1 MKVIR
6 SFAASGIEDAP
17 AMVDATMAAPIAG
30 VQDVVVNVVAVSVNP
45 VDTKLR
51 QNVTDPAGKVF
62 GYDAVGTIAQVGQ
75 DVTDFKVGDRV
86 FYAGTTKRDGAN
98 AEQQVV
104 DARLIAKAPATLSD
118 AEAAAM
124 PLTSLSAGE
133 VLFEKMGFLF
143 GEGANE
149 GRELLIVN
157 GAGGVGSMA
166 IQLAKWAG
174 LTVTATASRPETI
187 AWVKQLGA
195 DRVFNHRE
203 DLIAQAKAAA
213 VDAFDGI
220 LILHSTDQYFA
231 AAAQLVTAFGHVA
244 SIVENVS
251 PLPMGLLK
259 NKAASFD
266 WEYMFAKSDYAVDMA
281 GQGVLLADIAKLV
294 DAGVI
299 KTTLTKTLADGINA
313 DSLRAAHQLVEANKM
328 IGKVVVTGP
337 FNGNVNDQGDK

>member
-1 MKVIR
+1 MKVIK
-6 SFAASGIEDAP
+6 SFTASGIEDAP
-17 AMVDATMAAPIAG
+17 AMVDATRPAPTAG
-30 VQDVVVNVVAVSVNP
+30 AGDVVVKVTAVSVNP

-51 QNVTDPAGKVF
+51 QNVTAAAGKIF
-62 GYDAVGTIAQVGQ
+62 GYDAVGTIEEVGH
-75 DVTDFKVGDRV
+75 DVDDFKVGDRV

-98 AEQQVV
+98 AELQAV
-104 DARLIAKAPATLSD
+104 DARLIAKAPTTLSD

-124 PLTSLSAGE
+124 PLTSLTAGE

-143 GEGANE
+143 AEGAND
-149 GRELLIVN
+149 GRELLIIN
-157 GAGGVGSMA
+157 GVGSMA

-203 DLIAQAKAAA
+203 DLIAQAKTAG
-213 VDAFDGI
+213 VKAFDGI

-231 AAAQLVTAFGHVA
+231 VAAQLVTAFGHVGT
-244 SIVENVS
+244 IVENVS

-266 WEYMFAKSDYAVDMA
+266 WEYMFAKSDYGVDMA

-294 DAGVI
+294 DAGRI
-299 KTTLTKTLADGINA
+299 KTTLTKTLTDGINA
-313 DSLRAAHQLVEANKM
+313 DSLRTAHQIVEANKM
-328 IGKVVVTGP
+328 IGKIVVTGP